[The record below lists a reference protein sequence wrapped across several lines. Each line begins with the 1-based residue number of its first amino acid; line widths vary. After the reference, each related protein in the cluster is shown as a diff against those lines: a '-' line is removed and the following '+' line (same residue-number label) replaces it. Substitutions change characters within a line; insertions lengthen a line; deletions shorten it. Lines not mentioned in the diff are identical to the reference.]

1 MNDQAHNRRDLDSPA
16 ATAPVPRVTEDADPT
31 LIRGSRVGTT
41 HDVHGGG
48 DPRLIAS
55 FEDGVDLCELL
66 GGSRVLTVLSLL
78 RGVTTIGSDPRSS
91 IVVPEVY
98 PHQAEVRRDP
108 MDEYRIFDTSPDR
121 STLVDGRR
129 AAGQSLHSGDRVS
142 LGRWTFAYAR
152 AEFADHGS
160 PYGGHTGGLPHG
172 YRRSQ
177 PTPYPRGT
185 STSGGREPSG
195 DDPGEYY

>member
-1 MNDQAHNRRDLDSPA
+1 MTDQARNSQDMDSPA
-16 ATAPVPRVTEDADPT
+16 ATSPVPRITEDPDSA
-31 LIRGSRVGTT
+31 LARGSRVGAT

-48 DPRLIAS
+48 DPRLVAS
-55 FEDGVDLCELL
+55 FEDSIDLCELL
-66 GGSRVLTVLSLL
+66 GGSRALTVLSLL
-78 RGVTTIGSDPRSS
+78 PGVTTIGSDPRSS
-91 IVVPEVY
+91 VVMPAVH

-108 MDEYRIFDTSPDR
+108 MDEYRIFDTSPDQ

-129 AAGQSLHSGDRVS
+129 ATGQSLHSGDRIS
-142 LGRWTFAYAR
+142 LGRWTFVYAR

-160 PYGGHTGGLPHG
+160 PFGGHSGGLPHG
-172 YRRSQ
+172 YRRWQ

-185 STSGGREPSG
+185 SLSGGRDPSG